1 MFSEIENIKNIIVYG
16 SPENIYDMVGFN
28 ISGVNPH
35 DVAKI
40 LDEQQR
46 ICVRSGLHCAILAIK
61 QIGAYDLGGTVR
73 ASIHYYNT
81 DEEIKILVETLEEIS
96 KFLGD

>member
-1 MFSEIENIKNIIVYG
+1 
-16 SPENIYDMVGFN
+16 
-28 ISGVNPH
+28 
-35 DVAKI
+35 
-40 LDEQQR
+40 LDEQR
-46 ICVRSGLHCAILAIK
+46 SICVRSGFHCAIPAIK
-61 QIGAYDLGGTVR
+61 QIGAFELGGTVR